1 MADELTVAATL
12 TVTKSPSPTVSL
24 SSGSISVTVS
34 GSRHI
39 HNIQNVGTSEE
50 ALQIGDLS
58 GVLGWCLMIN
68 RDATNYVKVRSGTGA
83 TDLIRLEA
91 GEPALFRLDPA
102 LAPYVIADT
111 AACDLEYVIVED

>member
-34 GSRHI
+34 GSRFVK
-39 HNIQNVGTSEE
+39 NIQNVDTSEE
-50 ALQIGDLS
+50 ALQLGDLS

-68 RDATNYVKVRSGTGA
+68 RDTSNYVRVRAASA
-83 TDLIRLEA
+83 AADLIRMEA

-102 LAPYVIADT
+102 ITPYVIADT